1 MHVMMIVVL
10 HLDLGLMLP
19 LRFWRGTTLGGR
31 LGLFG
36 LASFHGVLY
45 FVHNIIQLNGML
57 EGWVS
62 LSPLIPLIPKG
73 VQAHTPGR
81 FLQGRSLNTSSFVMG
96 ELCDGTRRSFRIYLT
111 TST

>member
-1 MHVMMIVVL
+1 MMHVVMIVVL
-10 HLDLGLMLP
+10 HLDLSLMLP
-19 LRFWRGTTLGGR
+19 LRFWRGAILRGR

-36 LASFHGVLY
+36 LASFHGALY

-62 LSPLIPLIPKG
+62 LSPLVPEG

-96 ELCDGTRRSFRIYLT
+96 ELYDGTRSSFRIYLT